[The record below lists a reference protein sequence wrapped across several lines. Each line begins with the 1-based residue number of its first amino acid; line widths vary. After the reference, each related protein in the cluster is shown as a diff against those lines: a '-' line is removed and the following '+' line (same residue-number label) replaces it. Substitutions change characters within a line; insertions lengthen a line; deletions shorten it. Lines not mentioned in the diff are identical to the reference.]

1 MTLLGCF
8 VPEIVQAYIL
18 SFVSVSLVS
27 GFSFDYNKDFD
38 SKQKTV
44 QSLQSTKR
52 ESRTFSK
59 RKEHLKMS
67 SHAWT
72 GLIGKEF
79 KEASWKPKYLIF
91 VPLMLTIVIP
101 RLLCL
106 SLMISYLKEWTFLV
120 GFLIVAFT
128 CLACLR

>member
-8 VPEIVQAYIL
+8 VPEIVQAIQAYIL

-72 GLIGKEF
+72 GLIGKVVCF
-79 KEASWKPKYLIF
+79 F
-91 VPLMLTIVIP
+91 
-101 RLLCL
+101 
-106 SLMISYLKEWTFLV
+106 
-120 GFLIVAFT
+120 
-128 CLACLR
+128 